1 MAKTM
6 VQQPQA
12 VALSQWSSGIFD
24 FYNNVPECC
33 YSFWCLPCIACS
45 TAKNHGECFW
55 LPLLEFGFIPPITLS
70 MRTSVRERYHIEGS
84 ICNDCVYSSFC
95 CPCVWC
101 QMSREINIR
110 KESVKFTN
118 RQAK

>member
-12 VALSQWSSGIFD
+12 VALSQWSSG
-24 FYNNVPECC
+24 C

-84 ICNDCVYSSFC
+84 VLNDCVYSSFC